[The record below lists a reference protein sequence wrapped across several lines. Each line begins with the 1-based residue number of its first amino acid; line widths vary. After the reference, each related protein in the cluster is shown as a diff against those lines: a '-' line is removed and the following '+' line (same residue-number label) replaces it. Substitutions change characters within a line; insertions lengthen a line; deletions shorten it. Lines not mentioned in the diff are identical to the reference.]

1 MAYSWHTSAI
11 YMPYATD
18 STPAI
23 LVLRI
28 YTPTCD
34 FIMRLYLSFLSDMNV
49 CRQQSM
55 PYIASTLMCNRNT
68 HPRKEPREELRGAAF
83 RLRKDEV
90 PVSESSKL
98 LVHLC
103 GVGGYVPPCVR
114 AVRARVYVLECV
126 YVDIFTHTCAHTD
139 TDIDTDTETD
149 SHTRN
154 RQPHTAHAR
163 CSLSL
168 DWTHP
173 LLVLLL
179 LLLVLVLLCLLL
191 RKALI
196 ERRIWSANQARAQ
209 VRVST
214 IVPLY
219 IFSALIEL

>member
-103 GVGGYVPPCVR
+103 GVGGYVPPCRRVCGARKSMCVR
-114 AVRARVYVLECV
+114 MCV
-126 YVDIFTHTCAHTD
+126 CRYIYTHMCTHRHRHRHRQKQAATHT
-139 TDIDTDTETD
+139 
-149 SHTRN
+149 
-154 RQPHTAHAR
+154 AR

-173 LLVLLL
+173 LLVLV
-179 LLLVLVLLCLLL
+179 LLVLILLCLLL
-191 RKALI
+191 LLLQKALI
-196 ERRIWSANQARAQ
+196 ERRIWSANHARAQ

-214 IVPLY
+214 MV
-219 IFSALIEL
+219 S